1 MTISLKILFYYQRCM
16 ISGSIDMR
24 IRKLEF
30 EEINYS
36 RKKEETIENKK
47 LKNLE
52 RVIIKQSEVPWD

>member
-1 MTISLKILFYYQRCM
+1 M
-16 ISGSIDMR
+16 ISGSIDIR

-30 EEINYS
+30 EENYS

-52 RVIIKQSEVPWD
+52 RVIIKQS

>member
-1 MTISLKILFYYQRCM
+1 M

-30 EEINYS
+30 EENYS

-52 RVIIKQSEVPWD
+52 RVIIKQS

>member
-1 MTISLKILFYYQRCM
+1 M
-16 ISGSIDMR
+16 ISGSIDMK

-30 EEINYS
+30 EEINHS

>member
-1 MTISLKILFYYQRCM
+1 M